1 VSPESGGRRISAR
14 SQIVLLCGL
23 VVLWCLLWGQF
34 TVLSVVSGMVLAVVI
49 SLLFYLPAIDLSGRI
64 NLWHTAVFFVRLLV
78 DIARASLD
86 VAWLVIDPRYKPS
99 SAILAIALD
108 TRSDLIM
115 TWTAEAI
122 SLVPGSIVVDV
133 DRQESVLYVHVINVT
148 TEDDLEDFRASVF
161 ATEKRLVMAIGS
173 PADVWRVNQPNE
185 LTRSV
190 RRGRN

>member
-1 VSPESGGRRISAR
+1 MSPESGGRRITAR
-14 SQIVLLCGL
+14 SQIVLLLGL
-23 VVLWCLLWGQF
+23 VLLWCLLWGQF
-34 TVLSVVSGMVLAVVI
+34 TALSVVTGVILAVVI

-64 NLWHTAVFFVRLLV
+64 NIWYTLVFFVRLIV

-148 TEDDLEDFRASVF
+148 SEDDLEDFVASVF

-173 PADVWRVNQPNE
+173 RADVWRVNQPNE
-185 LTRSV
+185 LTRSS

>member
-1 VSPESGGRRISAR
+1 MSPDPAGRRITAR
-14 SQIVLLCGL
+14 SQIVLLLGL
-23 VVLWCLLWGQF
+23 VLLWCLLWGQF
-34 TVLSVVSGMVLAVVI
+34 TMLSVGTGAILAVVI
-49 SLLFYLPAIDLSGRI
+49 SLIFYLPAIDLSGRI
-64 NLWHTAVFFVRLLV
+64 NPWHTVVFFVRLIV

-148 TEDDLEDFRASVF
+148 TDDDLEDFRASVF

-173 PADVWRVNQPNE
+173 KADVWRVQQPNE
-185 LTRSV
+185 LTRSS

>member
-1 VSPESGGRRISAR
+1 MSPESGGRRISAR
-14 SQIVLLCGL
+14 SQIVLFCGL

-34 TVLSVVSGMVLAVVI
+34 TVLSVVSGVVLAVVI

-64 NLWHTAVFFVRLLV
+64 NIWHTAVFLVRLLV

-133 DRQESVLYVHVINVT
+133 DRQESVLYVHVINVA
-148 TEDDLEDFRASVF
+148 DDDGLEDFRASVF

-173 PADVWRVNQPNE
+173 VDDVWRVNQPNE

>member
-1 VSPESGGRRISAR
+1 MSPESGGRRITAR
-14 SQIVLLCGL
+14 SQVVLLLGL
-23 VVLWCLLWGQF
+23 VLLWCLLWGQF
-34 TVLSVVSGMVLAVVI
+34 TVLSVVSGVVLAVVI

-64 NLWHTAVFFVRLLV
+64 NLWHTVVFFVRLIL
-78 DIARASLD
+78 DIGRASVQ
-86 VAWLVIDPRYKPS
+86 VAWLVIDPKYRPS
-99 SAILAIALD
+99 SAILAIPLD

-133 DRQESVLYVHVINVT
+133 DRQESVLYVHVINVSSD
-148 TEDDLEDFRASVF
+148 DDLEDFRASVF

-173 PADVWRVNQPNE
+173 RDDVWRVQQPNE
-185 LTRSV
+185 LTRSS

>member
-23 VVLWCLLWGQF
+23 VVLWCLLWGQL
-34 TVLSVVSGMVLAVVI
+34 TVLSIVSGMVLAVVI

-148 TEDDLEDFRASVF
+148 TEDDLEGFRASVF

>member
-1 VSPESGGRRISAR
+1 MSPESRRISVR
-14 SQIVLLCGL
+14 SQIVLLAGL

-34 TVLSVVSGMVLAVVI
+34 TVLSVLSGMVLAVVI
-49 SLLFYLPAIDLSGRI
+49 SLVFYLPAIDLSGRI
-64 NLWHTAVFFVRLLV
+64 NLWHTAVFFVRLIV
-78 DIARASLD
+78 DICRASLE

-133 DRQESVLYVHVINVT
+133 DRQESVLYVHVINVQT
-148 TEDDLEDFRASVF
+148 DDDLERFRASVF

-173 PADVWRVNQPNE
+173 TDDVWRVQQPNE
-185 LTRSV
+185 LTRSS

>member
-1 VSPESGGRRISAR
+1 MSPDSAGRRITAR
-14 SQIVLLCGL
+14 SQIVLLLGL
-23 VVLWCLLWGQF
+23 IILWCLLWGQF
-34 TVLSVVSGMVLAVVI
+34 TVLSVVTGAILAVVV
-49 SLLFYLPAIDLSGRI
+49 SLIFYLPAIDLSGRI
-64 NLWHTAVFFVRLLV
+64 NPWHTLVFFVRLIV

-173 PADVWRVNQPNE
+173 KDDVWRVQQPNE
-185 LTRSV
+185 LTRSS

>member
-1 VSPESGGRRISAR
+1 MSPESGGRRIGAR

-34 TVLSVVSGMVLAVVI
+34 TVLSVVSGVVLAVVI

-64 NLWHTAVFFVRLLV
+64 NIWYTAVFFVRLLV

-133 DRQESVLYVHVINVT
+133 DRQESVLYVHVINVADD
-148 TEDDLEDFRASVF
+148 DDLEDFRASVF

-173 PADVWRVNQPNE
+173 VDDVWRVNQPNE

>member
-1 VSPESGGRRISAR
+1 MSPDPGGRRISAR

-23 VVLWCLLWGQF
+23 VLLWCLLWGQF
-34 TVLSVVSGMVLAVVI
+34 TVLSVVSGAILAVVI
-49 SLLFYLPAIDLSGRI
+49 SIVFYLPAIDLSGRI
-64 NLWHTAVFFVRLLV
+64 NLWHTAVFLVRLIV
-78 DIARASLD
+78 DICRASID
-86 VAWLVIDPRYKPS
+86 VAWLVIDPRYQPS

-133 DRQESVLYVHVINVT
+133 DRQESVLYVHVINVKT
-148 TEDDLEDFRASVF
+148 GDDLEDFRASVF

-185 LTRSV
+185 LTRSA
-190 RRGRN
+190 RRGKN